1 MGKIKALGLG
11 LALMM
16 VALAAFLGGC
26 VPQTTETGT
35 QDWTSILTSL
45 LPLVLIFV
53 LFYFVLIRPQRKREK
68 ERQNMIKELQKGDRV
83 ITAGGIYGVIDAI
96 TDDTIV
102 IKLENGSMR
111 VSRESVLGKRE

>member
-1 MGKIKALGLG
+1 MRSFKSIGLVG
-11 LALMM
+11 MA
-16 VALAAFLGGC
+16 VALVISLGGC
-26 VPQTTETGT
+26 VPTTTETGT

-68 ERQNMIKELQKGDRV
+68 ERQNMIREIKKGDKV
-83 ITAGGIYGVIDAI
+83 ITAGGIYGVVDSI
-96 TDDTIV
+96 TDDTLI

-111 VSRESVLGKRE
+111 VNRDSVLGKRED